1 MSKTLVFTATYNEAA
16 NVPDLLAEITQY
28 APEADL
34 LVLDDN
40 SPDGTGRLLD
50 ELRATQYPRLT
61 VIHRTG
67 KQGLGSAHVRAM
79 QYAIE
84 NQYDVLVTMDAD
96 FSHHPRYLP
105 DLLKLIETND
115 FVIGSRYMKGG
126 GLGYG
131 FVRTFISKT
140 ANGLARLLLSIKLR
154 ETTTSYRGFRREL
167 LQKLLARKIES
178 NGYSFFFEVVYLV
191 CQLTPRVAEFP
202 IYFADRVAGESKIS
216 KQEIYRGVTTLFTLF
231 RKRLSGERV
240 KAE

>member
-16 NVPDLLAEITQY
+16 NIPALLAEIARH

-50 ELRATQYPRLT
+50 ELRNTTYPHLT
-61 VIHRTG
+61 VIHRAG
-67 KQGLGSAHVRAM
+67 KQGLGSAHIRAM
-79 QYAIE
+79 EYAVE
-84 NQYDVLVTMDAD
+84 NRYDVLVTMDAD
-96 FSHHPRYLP
+96 FSHHPKYLP

-131 FVRTFISKT
+131 FGRTFISKT
-140 ANGLARLLLSIKLR
+140 ANGLARLLLAIKLR
-154 ETTTSYRGFRREL
+154 ETTTSYRGFRRDL

-231 RKRLSGERV
+231 RKRIFESGVRS
-240 KAE
+240 